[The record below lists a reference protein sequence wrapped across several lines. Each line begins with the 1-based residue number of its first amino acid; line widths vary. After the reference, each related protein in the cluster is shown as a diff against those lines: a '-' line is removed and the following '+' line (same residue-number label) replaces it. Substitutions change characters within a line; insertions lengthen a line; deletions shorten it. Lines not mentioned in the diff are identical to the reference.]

1 VNARPHDIAF
11 LMDIIDHADIEH
23 EDEPRATVQEQFDAA
38 LVDLMRYRRAER
50 EALNEAARLAGLAHY
65 AEFRI
70 EAALAAGAKP
80 LEVRRD

>member
-1 VNARPHDIAF
+1 MSARPFDVAF
-11 LMDIIDHADIEH
+11 LVEISDHADIEH
-23 EDEPRATVQEQFDAA
+23 EEEPRATVQEQFDEA

-50 EALNEAARLAGLAHY
+50 EALNEAARLGGLAHY